1 MRVILVPVK
10 ALERSK
16 GRLAEA
22 LSPMERAALSLAML
36 EDVLDATTVMPGWQT
51 WVISPDQSVLEVAA
65 RRRARAVVEEAPG
78 LVTAI
83 RQAEEDAPT
92 ADALAVVLGD
102 LALITPEALA
112 RVLQTLGPV
121 VAAPSASDAGT
132 NVLLRRPPDA
142 VPPLFGTS
150 SFRKHRDAAELHDI
164 PFAEVR
170 VPELAFDLDRPEDL
184 ATLLASTHRTRARAV
199 CAEMGVTDRLN
210 LRKRA

>member
-16 GRLAEA
+16 GRLAEL
-22 LSPMERAALSLAML
+22 LSPMERAALTLAML
-36 EDVLDATTVMPGWQT
+36 EDVLDAATAMPGWQT

-65 RRRARAVVEEAPG
+65 RRRANPLREDEPG
-78 LVTAI
+78 LVAAI
-83 RQAEEDAPT
+83 RQAEEEAAS
-92 ADALAVVLGD
+92 ADAMAVVLGD
-102 LALITPEALA
+102 LALITPEALSRA
-112 RVLQTLGPV
+112 LQTLGPV
-121 VAAPSASDAGT
+121 VAAPSTSDEGT
-132 NVLLRRPPDA
+132 NVLLRRPSAAIPA
-142 VPPLFGTS
+142 LFGTR

-170 VPELAFDLDRPEDL
+170 VPELAFDLDRSEDL
-184 ATLLASTHRTRARAV
+184 ATLLTSTRRTRARAI